1 MIPNEYTK
9 AQSHLLAVIWIN
21 LSEHLSLPATLS
33 PSPKVESVCLLLSS
47 VLRERAGRGGEE
59 GEAVTE
65 EESQTGDQRRQDGE
79 QSSGESTSAAANLPP
94 HQGNTVFLFLSLKMC
109 SLLISAWKTAHL

>member
-1 MIPNEYTK
+1 M
-9 AQSHLLAVIWIN
+9 A
-21 LSEHLSLPATLS
+21 ATLS
-33 PSPKVESVCLLLSS
+33 PCPKVESVSLLLSS

-79 QSSGESTSAAANLPP
+79 QSSGESTPAAANLPP
-94 HQGNTVFLFLSLKMC
+94 HQGNAVFLSLSLEMC
-109 SLLISAWKTAHL
+109 SLLIST